1 MLFNQGDLFGKKAD
15 INKSPTKVKK
25 KKLKSLNTATNF
37 NSNFKN
43 L

>member
-25 KKLKSLNTATNF
+25 KTKKPKYSH
-37 NSNFKN
+37 
-43 L
+43 